1 MIRPPPR
8 STRTDT
14 LLPYTTL
21 FRSVQVIDIADPAA
35 PGVVGRYDTGGN
47 DSYTHVALR
56 GDRAWF
62 ADTDGVHELDVADP
76 TQPVQ
81 VKLTPTGHQGV
92 QHLAAT
98 DDGRLFALGGLT
110 GVHVLSPGDD
120 TGRSEEHTSELQSL
134 MRISY
139 AVFC

>member
-1 MIRPPPR
+1 MSRDNRARHVRTHSFPTRR
-8 STRTDT
+8 SSDR
-14 LLPYTTL
+14 
-21 FRSVQVIDIADPAA
+21 
-35 PGVVGRYDTGGN
+35 DTGGN

-98 DDGRLFALGGLT
+98 DDGRLFALGGIT
-110 GVHVLSPGDD
+110 GVHVLSP
-120 TGRSEEHTSELQSL
+120 
-134 MRISY
+134 
-139 AVFC
+139 

>member
-47 DSYTHVALR
+47 GSYTHVALR

-62 ADTDGVHELDVADP
+62 ADTDAVHELDVADP

-81 VKLTPTGHQGV
+81 VKLTPTGHQRL
-92 QHLAAT
+92 QPLPAP
-98 DDGRLFALGGLT
+98 DDGRLFALGGIA
-110 GVHVLSPGDD
+110 GVHVLSPA
-120 TGRSEEHTSELQSL
+120 THPSPAPTPPAHK
-134 MRISY
+134 
-139 AVFC
+139 V